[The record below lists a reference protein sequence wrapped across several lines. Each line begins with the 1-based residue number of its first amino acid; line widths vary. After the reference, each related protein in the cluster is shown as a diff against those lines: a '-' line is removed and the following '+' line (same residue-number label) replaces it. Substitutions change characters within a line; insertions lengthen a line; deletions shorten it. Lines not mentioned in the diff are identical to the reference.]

1 MILLSERLLKK
12 KNHFLCDFPKLHF
25 FGFFR
30 TLHVFTYL
38 TPQDPEDFS
47 IIEVNL
53 EEGDELGLLVVV
65 VVVVEV
71 VRGVVVVLGFVL

>member
-1 MILLSERLLKK
+1 M
-12 KNHFLCDFPKLHF
+12 
-25 FGFFR
+25 
-30 TLHVFTYL
+30 YL

-65 VVVVEV
+65 VVVEV
-71 VRGVVVVLGFVL
+71 VRGVVVVLGVVL

>member
-1 MILLSERLLKK
+1 MKGFKK
-12 KNHFLCDFPKLHF
+12 INHFFVWLSKTALFWF
-25 FGFFR
+25 IR

-65 VVVVEV
+65 VVVEV
-71 VRGVVVVLGFVL
+71 VRGVVVVLGVVL

>member
-1 MILLSERLLKK
+1 MKGFKK
-12 KNHFLCDFPKLHF
+12 KKSF
-25 FGFFR
+25 FVWLSKIALFWFFR

-65 VVVVEV
+65 VVVVVEV

>member
-1 MILLSERLLKK
+1 MKGFK
-12 KNHFLCDFPKLHF
+12 KNFPKLHF
-25 FGFFR
+25 FGF
-30 TLHVFTYL
+30 LELYMYVFTYL

-65 VVVVEV
+65 VVVEV
-71 VRGVVVVLGFVL
+71 VRGVVVVLGVVL

>member
-1 MILLSERLLKK
+1 MILLNERLKK
-12 KNHFLCDFPKLHF
+12 IIFLCDSPKLHF
-25 FGFFR
+25 YFFWFFR

-65 VVVVEV
+65 VVEV
-71 VRGVVVVLGFVL
+71 VRGVVVVLGVVL

>member
-1 MILLSERLLKK
+1 MLKK
-12 KNHFLCDFPKLHF
+12 KLSKIALFW
-25 FGFFR
+25 FFR

-65 VVVVEV
+65 VVVEV
-71 VRGVVVVLGFVL
+71 VRGVVVVLGVVL

>member
-1 MILLSERLLKK
+1 MKGFKK
-12 KNHFLCDFPKLHF
+12 KKIIFVWLSKIALLW
-25 FGFFR
+25 FFR

-65 VVVVEV
+65 VVVEV
-71 VRGVVVVLGFVL
+71 VRGVVVVLGVVL

>member
-1 MILLSERLLKK
+1 MTFQ
-12 KNHFLCDFPKLHF
+12 NCTFLV
-25 FGFFR
+25 
-30 TLHVFTYL
+30 HVFTYL

-65 VVVVEV
+65 VVVEV
-71 VRGVVVVLGFVL
+71 VRGVVVVLGVVL

>member
-1 MILLSERLLKK
+1 MKGFKK
-12 KNHFLCDFPKLHF
+12 KSFIVWLSKIALFW
-25 FGFFR
+25 FFR

-65 VVVVEV
+65 VVVEV
-71 VRGVVVVLGFVL
+71 VRGVVVVLGVVL